1 MNRKPVELWRAKKS
15 CKALSMSNLGAFAL
29 CCALLSASLPPHAF
43 AAEKDT
49 PKSAAPS
56 APPPAEPD
64 ESKQAPLAYIAV
76 TGAPGDGEQALTS
89 ALAKR
94 LTADGIKQ
102 ATALAA
108 NVYSVEGIV
117 KIAAAKAGRQAVRID
132 WTIYSPDGTTL
143 GGVSQTKLVR
153 KGLLDRK
160 WGAAA
165 DAAAR
170 AAAVEIVKLLPKPRS
185 TPKPP

>member
-1 MNRKPVELWRAKKS
+1 
-15 CKALSMSNLGAFAL
+15 MSNLGAFAL
-29 CCALLSASLPPHAF
+29 CCALLFASLPPHAF
-43 AAEKDT
+43 AAEKKT
-49 PKSAAPS
+49 PTPAAPS
-56 APPPAEPD
+56 APPPADTD
-64 ESKQAPLAYIAV
+64 ESKEAPLAYIVV

-94 LTADGIKQ
+94 LTADGVKQ

-117 KIAAAKAGRQAVRID
+117 KIAEAKASRQAVRID
-132 WTIYSPDGTTL
+132 WTIYSPEGTTL

-170 AAAVEIVKLLPKPRS
+170 AAAVEIIKLLPRPRS
-185 TPKPP
+185 TLKAP